1 MVMGLHRQ
9 KVIASYMI
17 DLHCHYLP
25 GIDDGAANLAA
36 SLELARAAV
45 ASGITHTVC
54 TPHIHFGYF
63 NNDID
68 IISSTH
74 TIFAAALARENI
86 PLKTHYAAE
95 IRITPEIIQLNANN
109 RLPFLGYL
117 NERPVLLVEL
127 PHSHIPPGTEQ
138 LLDWLNANGIT
149 PMIAHP
155 ERNRDIL
162 ANYNKAGWLKGR
174 KVLFQLTA
182 GAIAG
187 SFGEKIQDCAFAM
200 LNDGFA
206 DIVATDAHNM
216 HKRPPQLKEAFE
228 LLSNNYSE
236 ELATELCTTTPWEIA
251 KQWFS

>member
-1 MVMGLHRQ
+1 
-9 KVIASYMI
+9 MI

-45 ASGITHTVC
+45 SSGITHAVC

-63 NNDID
+63 DNDID

-74 TIFAAALARENI
+74 VIFASALARENI

-95 IRITPEIIQLNANN
+95 IRITPEIIKLKAQN
-109 RLPFLGYL
+109 RLPFLGYI
-117 NERPVLLVEL
+117 NERPVLLLEL

-138 LLDWLNANGIT
+138 LIQWLNSNGIT

-162 ANYNKAGWLKGR
+162 ANYNKAYWLKG
-174 KVLFQLTA
+174 KNVLFQITA
-182 GAIAG
+182 GAITG
-187 SFGEKIQDCAFAM
+187 TFGEKVQECALAM
-200 LNDGFA
+200 LKDGFA
-206 DIVATDAHNM
+206 DIIATDAHNI
-216 HKRPPQLKEAFE
+216 HKRPPELKQAFNVV
-228 LLSNNYSE
+228 SDQFGA
-236 ELATELCTTTPWEIA
+236 ELATTLCKDTPWNIA
-251 KQWFS
+251 KCWFTHD